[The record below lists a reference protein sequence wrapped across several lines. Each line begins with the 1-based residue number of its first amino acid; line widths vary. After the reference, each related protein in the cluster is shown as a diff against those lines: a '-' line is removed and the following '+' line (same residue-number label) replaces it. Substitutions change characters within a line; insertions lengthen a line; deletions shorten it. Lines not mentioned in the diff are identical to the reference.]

1 MLVIATLITLIVML
15 YTLLMI
21 KHFGDKNNNANSTQ
35 SDRRVIETLV
45 MTMCTTSVMARI
57 MVKQDLHMHVNDKS
71 HNVTR
76 PCATKFAPEAA
87 TTQNLVKTTNIFM

>member
-1 MLVIATLITLIVML
+1 M
-15 YTLLMI
+15 
-21 KHFGDKNNNANSTQ
+21 
-35 SDRRVIETLV
+35 IETLV

-57 MVKQDLHMHVNDKS
+57 MVKQDLHMHGNDKS

-87 TTQNLVKTTNIFM
+87 TTQNLVETTNIFMQAAAVGISPPAMAVICLTTAAPPPTTTATAVFFDND